1 MYKGTSHRLSKFSLS
16 TSPAASDLISQNSK
30 PSVLQSKVSSLTV
43 PFASKFF
50 ITAEP
55 LYRTDSGIWQ
65 YARKL
70 RSVTLYY

>member
-50 ITAEP
+50 ITLPNPYIEP
-55 LYRTDSGIWQ
+55 IQEFGNLHEN
-65 YARKL
+65 
-70 RSVTLYY
+70 

>member
-1 MYKGTSHRLSKFSLS
+1 MYKGSSHRLSKFSLS

-50 ITAEP
+50 ITLPNPHIEP
-55 LYRTDSGIWQ
+55 IQEFGNLHEN
-65 YARKL
+65 
-70 RSVTLYY
+70 

>member
-30 PSVLQSKVSSLTV
+30 SSVLQSKVSSLTV

-50 ITAEP
+50 ITLPNPYIKTIQEF
-55 LYRTDSGIWQ
+55 GNMHEN
-65 YARKL
+65 
-70 RSVTLYY
+70 

>member
-16 TSPAASDLISQNSK
+16 TSSAASDLISQNSK

-50 ITAEP
+50 ITLPNPHIEP
-55 LYRTDSGIWQ
+55 IQEFGNLHEN
-65 YARKL
+65 
-70 RSVTLYY
+70 